1 VLLTN
6 VATWSERHF
15 SQKSPASTGTIY
27 VWLGG
32 EGCPPAIWRS
42 GFASSTAE
50 VPLTPEVPHHGHDSA
65 VAFLVV
71 RRKVKLQKDIGHV
84 FLDRAH

>member
-1 VLLTN
+1 MLLTN
-6 VATWSERHF
+6 VATWSGRHL
-15 SQKSPASTGTIY
+15 SQRSPASTGTIY

-50 VPLTPEVPHHGHDSA
+50 VPLTPRYRTTAMTRRWRSS
-65 VAFLVV
+65 VV